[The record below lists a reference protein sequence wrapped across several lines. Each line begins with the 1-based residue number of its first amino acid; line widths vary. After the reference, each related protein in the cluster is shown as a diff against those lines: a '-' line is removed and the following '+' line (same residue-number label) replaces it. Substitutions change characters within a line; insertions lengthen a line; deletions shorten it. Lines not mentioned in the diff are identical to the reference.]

1 MKVKRDLLV
10 TKAVG
15 QPLSDDPSEAKRKL
29 SNIRPREVSLVDSA
43 ANGRSFLIVKR
54 SEDMKKKDKALFKGE
69 GEAEGEKPEAKPEG
83 AQPADAPKPEAG
95 TAEPPAA
102 EGGEE
107 GAEAAAE
114 EVAVEKVF
122 TKLAEDALQT
132 IPVAKALVM
141 EQKTM
146 FMAMA
151 DALMG
156 MAMTM
161 DMVRMDLMSFVGSD
175 GKTGFMGEEVIKSVK
190 AVLKKAEPNLTED
203 ELTEKAGRKMKGD
216 RMSKLKDAVG
226 VLQSLLKELEGDANV
241 KKGGETVSK
250 EKEKKD
256 QETKKST
263 EGSSDAAATT
273 ETPAADATPESKET
287 EVVKAADV
295 QKIVDA
301 AVEKAT
307 KPLKE
312 EIDALKKAPAE
323 SASESSDE
331 TEDTETNKSKDGKTS
346 QSIFKGIIR

>member
-1 MKVKRDLLV
+1 MKMKRDLLV

-15 QPLSDDPSEAKRKL
+15 APLSDDPSEAKRKL

-43 ANGRSFLIVKR
+43 ANGRSFLIIKR

-69 GEAEGEKPEAKPEG
+69 GEGGEGEQPA
-83 AQPADAPKPEAG
+83 AQPAGEESA
-95 TAEPPAA
+95 TAAKPAA
-102 EGGEE
+102 EPAAPAVEGEE
-107 GAEAAAE
+107 GAEPAAE
-114 EVAVEKVF
+114 ETQVEKAF
-122 TKLAEDALQT
+122 TKLAEETLQT

-141 EQKTM
+141 EQKSM

-161 DMVRMDLMSFVGSD
+161 DMIRMDLMSFVGSD
-175 GKTGFMGEEVIKSVK
+175 GKTGFMGEEVVKSVK
-190 AVLKKAEPNLTED
+190 AALKKAEPNLSED

-216 RMSKLKDAVG
+216 RMSKLKEAVG
-226 VLQSLLKELEGDANV
+226 VLQTLVKELEGDTNV

-250 EKEKKD
+250 EKKD
-256 QETKKST
+256 QETQKGA
-263 EGSSDAAATT
+263 EGSQAAAT
-273 ETPAADATPESKET
+273 ETPAAGTPAAAAAPAAAET

-307 KPLKE
+307 KPLKD
-312 EIDALKKAPAE
+312 EIEALKKAPAE
-323 SASESSDE
+323 SASESGDE
-331 TEDTETNKSKDGKTS
+331 TEDTETNKSKDGKKS
-346 QSIFKGIIR
+346 ESIFKGLIR